1 MSVELE
7 WRLFDD
13 VEDAYREWSDASA
26 AVELAYRHWLI
37 APAATAQVPYAA
49 YVAAL
54 DGEEQAA
61 EGYAQSLL
69 RYFVGRA
76 RARFV
81 AKWMDREA

>member
-1 MSVELE
+1 MSVEGQ

-13 VEDAYREWSDASA
+13 VEDAYHEWRTASA
-26 AVELAYRHWLI
+26 DVESAYRHWLI
-37 APAATAQVPYAA
+37 APAAAAQIRYTA

-54 DGEEQAA
+54 DGEEYAA

-81 AKWMDREA
+81 ARWMGREA